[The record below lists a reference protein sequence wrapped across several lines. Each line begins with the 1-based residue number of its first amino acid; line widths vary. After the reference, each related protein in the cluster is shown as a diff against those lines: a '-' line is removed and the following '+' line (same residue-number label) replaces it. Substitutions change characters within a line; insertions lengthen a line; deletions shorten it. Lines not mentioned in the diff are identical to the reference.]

1 MTYLKE
7 LCRCNETYHLRVE
20 ADIGAD
26 PIWCKRCYCNFDIED
41 VPISTE
47 LKSELM
53 AWVMKYGEWID
64 WGNDRI
70 FPNGIEL
77 EDKHNMQG
85 IGLTEKVQKELEGK
99 YNVSFKPST
108 FARKQANKGI

>member
-1 MTYLKE
+1 MTYLIE
-7 LCRCNETYHLRVE
+7 LCRCDETKYLQVE

-47 LKSELM
+47 LKSELV

-70 FPNGIEL
+70 FPME
-77 EDKHNMQG
+77 
-85 IGLTEKVQKELEGK
+85 
-99 YNVSFKPST
+99 
-108 FARKQANKGI
+108 